1 MSKITIIFKEKG
13 KNEIF
18 EVNSDCVF
26 SELIKKYYKKLG
38 VAKKNQTKSFFIQ
51 GKEISREDKQKLS
64 ELGLKDSSEIE
75 VKEGTGS
82 AQPPKEEPPK
92 EEPKKEEPKKEEP
105 PKEEPPKEEPKKE
118 EPKKEEPKKE
128 EPKKEEPKKEEPKK
142 EEPKKE
148 EPKKEEA
155 PKDDK
160 KPEESAK
167 SEEKKPEEPKPSGK
181 AEKKVRKALS
191 KLGMVKVEG
200 VNRVTM
206 KQKDN
211 YILYVKDPEVFS
223 SSQNPNSFIIFGEMT
238 FEDHEKKLT
247 QEAIESLKKEGEKL
261 KTVTEKKEEPKVEVI
276 PEGEELSEE
285 GLEKEAIET
294 VMNEGKCSRQVAI
307 KALRAHN
314 GDPVEA
320 LLEIGQ

>member
-1 MSKITIIFKEKG
+1 MADKPE
-13 KNEIF
+13 E
-18 EVNSDCVF
+18 
-26 SELIKKYYKKLG
+26 
-38 VAKKNQTKSFFIQ
+38 TK
-51 GKEISREDKQKLS
+51 
-64 ELGLKDSSEIE
+64 
-75 VKEGTGS
+75 
-82 AQPPKEEPPK
+82 PEE
-92 EEPKKEEPKKEEP
+92 
-105 PKEEPPKEEPKKE
+105 
-118 EPKKEEPKKE
+118 
-128 EPKKEEPKKEEPKK
+128 
-142 EEPKKE
+142 
-148 EPKKEEA
+148 
-155 PKDDK
+155 K
-160 KPEESAK
+160 KPEETK
-167 SEEKKPEEPKPSGK
+167 PEETKPEEKKPEETKPEEAKPEEKQEEPKPSGK

-223 SSQNPNSFIIFGEMT
+223 SPQNPNSFIIFGEVT

-247 QEAIESLKKEGEKL
+247 QEAIENLKKEGEKL
-261 KTVTEKKEEPKVEVI
+261 KTVTEKKEEPKVEVV

-307 KALRAHN
+307 RALRAHN

-320 LLEIGQ
+320 LLEVGQ